1 MRLLLTATIA
11 ISGLASNGRADESD
25 TTSYHISVGPAFY
38 TMPRYPGSQGSRTRP
53 FPFVDAEYDNRY
65 YTSVSDIFGVY
76 AFKTD
81 SAQAGAALEFDPT
94 ERIGHRDAKAHN
106 LRSIRDTTRLKLFA
120 SKTILFVT
128 ADGNVATDILG
139 HGQGTLAQGN
149 LWFTA
154 PLGAGFSINVGP
166 GATWADTRYMHSF
179 FSTHAGI
186 LDTHLNGLVEWQF
199 LSHYRVGVLAY
210 LARLQGDAAAS
221 PVVQQRA
228 QRTVVGWVAYKFR

>member
-1 MRLLLTATIA
+1 MLLSVATVFA
-11 ISGLASNGRADESD
+11 IIGSTSNGRADEPD
-25 TTSYHISVGPAFY
+25 TTSYHISVGPGFY
-38 TMPRYPGSQGSRTRP
+38 TIPRYPGSQSSRTRP

-81 SAQAGAALEFDPT
+81 TAQAGAALEFDPT
-94 ERIGHRDAKAHN
+94 ERIAHHDTKSHN
-106 LRSIRDTTRLKLFA
+106 LRSIRDTTRFKLFA

-128 ADGNVATDILG
+128 ADGSVATDILG
-139 HGQGTLAQGN
+139 HGQGTLAQAN

-154 PLGAGFSINVGP
+154 PLGPDFSINVGP

-179 FSTHAGI
+179 FSTRAGL
-186 LDTHLNGLVEWQF
+186 LDTHLNGLIEWQL

-221 PVVQQRA
+221 PVVQRRA